1 MTTIVNKTHGPL
13 RVSLPRGKTLHLGPG
28 QTGQIANQDLEH
40 LAVKRLIDAGK
51 IEVQDLGSSKASAWT
66 QERAPHESTRGR
78 KSRDTSQFKG
88 ER

>member
-1 MTTIVNKTHGPL
+1 VTTIVNKTHGPI
-13 RVSLPRGKTLHLGPG
+13 RVSLPRGKTLYLGPG

-40 LAVKRLIDAGK
+40 PAVKRLIDTEK
-51 IEVQDLGSSKASAWT
+51 IEAQDSGSSNGSVRT
-66 QERAPHESTRGR
+66 QEQARHESTHGR

>member
-1 MTTIVNKTHGPL
+1 MATIVNKTHGPL
-13 RVSLPRGKTLHLGPG
+13 RVALPRGKTLHLGPG

-40 LAVKRLIDAGK
+40 TAVKRLIDAGK
-51 IEVQDLGSSKASAWT
+51 IEAQESGSSKGSVRT
-66 QERAPHESTRGR
+66 QEQAPHESTQGR